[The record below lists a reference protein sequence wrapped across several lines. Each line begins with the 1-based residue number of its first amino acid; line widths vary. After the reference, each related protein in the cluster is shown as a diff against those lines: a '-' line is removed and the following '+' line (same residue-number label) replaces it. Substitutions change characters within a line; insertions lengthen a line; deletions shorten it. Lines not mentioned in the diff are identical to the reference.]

1 MEIIKSAIRKFLE
14 IDFDGFDEVVDNLK
28 GAIHKAEATC
38 LYLEKENLYLVDRIL
53 NNNSMIQLQAM
64 FIESKKLRK
73 EFNAFTEK
81 HGYKFK
87 KANKSKKDAPLMT
100 T

>member
-1 MEIIKSAIRKFLE
+1 MKTIKLAIRRFLE
-14 IDFDGFDEVVDNLK
+14 VDLNEYEKVVDGLK
-28 GAIHKAEATC
+28 EAVSQVERTC
-38 LYLEKENLYLVDRIL
+38 LYLEKENLYLVDRIIKS
-53 NNNSMIQLQAM
+53 NSMIQLQAM

-73 EFNAFTEK
+73 EFNAFTAK

-87 KANKSKKDAPLMT
+87 KANKSEKNAPLMT